1 MLGDEHGELHTIAAS
16 DENTRLLELFA
27 IQHDQ
32 GPCVDTFRS
41 GVQRANID
49 LTDPKATAAFPHF
62 AQQARKN
69 GFAVTHA
76 LPLRL
81 RTRVVGA
88 MNLFHTQPGTLTAE
102 DTALAQAL
110 ADVATIAILQ
120 QRTLEQTYV
129 ERDQL
134 QAALDQPDRHR
145 TGQGHPRRTMEHRAR
160 RGLHR
165 FRAYARCHGLRISD
179 LARQIIDSLPPSA
192 CHAADRHPNGPPASV
207 VPHYE
212 TPPSAVS
219 HHGAPAVRS
228 RAIWPLQRPT
238 SNCSNCPLRLRRST
252 VNMAGRALSGS
263 LLPLYG
269 GWAGEHRGSYQSAPP
284 RLPDPEPVR
293 PQGPAG
299 AAAPTSCG
307 PASRVLRGRIPG
319 FSRNPTLPLR
329 TRAWATTRGS
339 LASHA
344 RPGAAVTERR
354 RP

>member
-1 MLGDEHGELHTIAAS
+1 M
-16 DENTRLLELFA
+16 
-27 IQHDQ
+27 
-32 GPCVDTFRS
+32 
-41 GVQRANID
+41 
-49 LTDPKATAAFPHF
+49 
-62 AQQARKN
+62 
-69 GFAVTHA
+69 
-76 LPLRL
+76 
-81 RTRVVGA
+81 
-88 MNLFHTQPGTLTAE
+88 
-102 DTALAQAL
+102 
-110 ADVATIAILQ
+110 
-120 QRTLEQTYV
+120 
-129 ERDQL
+129 
-134 QAALDQPDRHR
+134 
-145 TGQGHPRRTMEHRAR
+145 
-160 RGLHR
+160 
-165 FRAYARCHGLRISD
+165 
-179 LARQIIDSLPPSA
+179 
-192 CHAADRHPNGPPASV
+192 
-207 VPHYE
+207 
-212 TPPSAVS
+212 
-219 HHGAPAVRS
+219 RS

-252 VNMAGRALSGS
+252 VNMAGRTLSGS

-354 RP
+354 RPLDPHHPDQQLHPARPTRTTAPSSASHSTRAAEDVSSSRHSDGRPSPGSSQGPVRGRRSALDP